1 MTIFPNR
8 LFTWSAPSSRLG
20 KSQEDGGGVS
30 AIRQQAAGAGA
41 PCALHIAAAWEFEM
55 ADKIRLRVVTPSRM
69 LLDEEVDEVTAI
81 GELGEF
87 GVLPN
92 HIAFLSTLVPGE
104 MSYKQGASKRV
115 LAVSGGYAEVLDN
128 VMTVLAPAAE
138 FAAEI
143 DSARAQRAKERAEK
157 RLAELN
163 REDKE
168 LELAKLRCSAPWSGS
183 RLRVRKQ
190 EDK

>member
-1 MTIFPNR
+1 
-8 LFTWSAPSSRLG
+8 
-20 KSQEDGGGVS
+20 
-30 AIRQQAAGAGA
+30 
-41 PCALHIAAAWEFEM
+41 M
-55 ADKIRLRVVTPSRM
+55 ADKIKLRVVTPSRLM
-69 LLDEEVDEVTAI
+69 LDEEVDEVTAV

-92 HIAFLSTLVPGE
+92 HISFLSTLVPGE
-104 MSYKQGASKRV
+104 LSYKQGATKRV

-157 RLAELN
+157 QLAEGN
-163 REDKE
+163 HEEKDF
-168 LELAKLRCSAPWSGS
+168 ELAQVALQRALV
-183 RLRVRKQ
+183 RLQVASMETRR
-190 EDK
+190 